1 MVSSVSSRCT
11 FDDVTPIQQHRST
24 CQQYCHPTRAA
35 TKRTPPALPKPLPP
49 PHTQLCIS
57 CSACTVHSACA
68 VRACTLGVRT
78 SSCWPMEERENF
90 RSITLC
96 GFLVASS
103 CCLSAITRIFARDAN
118 CALSSTDRTLSL
130 VRRGRPS
137 RVRVCHGGTVGKGT
151 PEKRGRA
158 TNPYT
163 CARRKRGG
171 QSERCRPKERARER
185 DAGGFKTYHDN
196 LSSWSLR
203 LPSRRRVGIRCPHPI
218 QTATP
223 SRACISFSFCTTIV
237 ARNDTHVHSTIYDAI
252 FPEQNVEQPPL
263 GRGEGG
269 GEGVAPLS
277 VTHRR
282 CSGE

>member
-185 DAGGFKTYHDN
+185 EMQEALRRTTITYHRGLCVCLHDDV
-196 LSSWSLR
+196 LASDAPIPSKQRRQAERALAFHSVRPSLLETTR
-203 LPSRRRVGIRCPHPI
+203 TCILPSTMRSSRSRMSSNHPWGG
-218 QTATP
+218 
-223 SRACISFSFCTTIV
+223 
-237 ARNDTHVHSTIYDAI
+237 
-252 FPEQNVEQPPL
+252 
-263 GRGEGG
+263 GRGEGKG
-269 GEGVAPLS
+269 L
-277 VTHRR
+277 HL
-282 CSGE
+282 